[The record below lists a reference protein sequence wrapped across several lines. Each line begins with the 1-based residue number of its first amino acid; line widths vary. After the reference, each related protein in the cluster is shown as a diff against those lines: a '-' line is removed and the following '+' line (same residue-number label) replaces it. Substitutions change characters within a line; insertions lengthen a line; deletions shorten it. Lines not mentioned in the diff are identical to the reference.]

1 MIDNSYI
8 LGLFGQSGFTTG
20 LGASTGMQTPKP
32 KAQPTPPWDTT
43 RQTPQS
49 DLLRAALA
57 GRSLINEDAARL
69 DMAGASADYG
79 KLFTLYQGL
88 ASLAALADQ
97 AGSSGSSLPRRR
109 FRWRTNDSRPD
120 YRKCPAGWRRRAL
133 TPFPWFRAHPVPCPR
148 ARRA

>member
-1 MIDNSYI
+1 MIDNSHI

-20 LGASTGMQTPKP
+20 LGGTSAGIQTPKP

-79 KLFTLYQGL
+79 KLYTLYQGL
-88 ASLAALADQ
+88 APPATPA
-97 AGSSGSSLPRRR
+97 
-109 FRWRTNDSRPD
+109 PD
-120 YRKCPAGWRRRAL
+120 KE
-133 TPFPWFRAHPVPCPR
+133 
-148 ARRA
+148 